1 MSLLAEAVIF
11 LAAATFV
18 VPLSKWLGF
27 GSIIG
32 YLVAG
37 LILGPWGVGLVS
49 DVDAVLHFAEIGVV
63 MLLFV
68 IGLELQPA
76 RLRILRR
83 SVFGLGAAQVVITGA
98 VFTVLA
104 NYWLQDWAASGVVGF
119 GLALSSTAFV
129 LQMLAE
135 KKDLSSPPGRA
146 SFGVLLF
153 QDLAVIPLIAL
164 IPLISLQGGDASS
177 DTSPLYA
184 VVRSIAVLAAF
195 VVGGRYLLRPLMRMV
210 ASAQTQ
216 EIFTSTA
223 LLMVLGSAVLMDSL
237 GLSMGLGAFL
247 AGVLVADSE
256 YSFQLESDIQPF
268 KGLLLGLF
276 FVAVGMS
283 ANLGLLLTEPLTIIA
298 ITLGLIVVKAVLL
311 FPLGKGFGLSGR
323 DSLKLGAILAQG
335 GEFAFVLFTLA
346 VTEGVLDAALT
357 SRLILAVTLSMALT
371 PVLYLMGVRIA
382 DVMDDEKV
390 ADRPF
395 DQVEETDHDVIIAGF
410 GRFGQII
417 ARVLSMQRIPFTAL
431 EASPDQVD
439 FVRRFGNKIYYGDA
453 TKLDLLRSARVDK
466 AKIFVLA
473 VQNPEVAIKIARMV
487 RQHFP
492 NVAIYARARNRQ
504 HAFALMDLG
513 VAGLI
518 RDTFLSSVE
527 MSREVLIALG
537 TDPEKARATVDLFR
551 EHDEQSLQQ
560 QQAVHRDEA
569 ALVQSS
575 KEAAEQLRNLFD
587 LDARDLGAKSN

>member
-453 TKLDLLRSARVDK
+453 TK
-466 AKIFVLA
+466 
-473 VQNPEVAIKIARMV
+473 
-487 RQHFP
+487 
-492 NVAIYARARNRQ
+492 
-504 HAFALMDLG
+504 
-513 VAGLI
+513 
-518 RDTFLSSVE
+518 
-527 MSREVLIALG
+527 
-537 TDPEKARATVDLFR
+537 
-551 EHDEQSLQQ
+551 
-560 QQAVHRDEA
+560 
-569 ALVQSS
+569 
-575 KEAAEQLRNLFD
+575 
-587 LDARDLGAKSN
+587 

>member
-1 MSLLAEAVIF
+1 
-11 LAAATFV
+11 
-18 VPLSKWLGF
+18 
-27 GSIIG
+27 
-32 YLVAG
+32 
-37 LILGPWGVGLVS
+37 
-49 DVDAVLHFAEIGVV
+49 
-63 MLLFV
+63 
-68 IGLELQPA
+68 
-76 RLRILRR
+76 
-83 SVFGLGAAQVVITGA
+83 
-98 VFTVLA
+98 
-104 NYWLQDWAASGVVGF
+104 
-119 GLALSSTAFV
+119 
-129 LQMLAE
+129 
-135 KKDLSSPPGRA
+135 
-146 SFGVLLF
+146 
-153 QDLAVIPLIAL
+153 
-164 IPLISLQGGDASS
+164 
-177 DTSPLYA
+177 
-184 VVRSIAVLAAF
+184 
-195 VVGGRYLLRPLMRMV
+195 
-210 ASAQTQ
+210 
-216 EIFTSTA
+216 
-223 LLMVLGSAVLMDSL
+223 
-237 GLSMGLGAFL
+237 
-247 AGVLVADSE
+247 
-256 YSFQLESDIQPF
+256 SDIQPF